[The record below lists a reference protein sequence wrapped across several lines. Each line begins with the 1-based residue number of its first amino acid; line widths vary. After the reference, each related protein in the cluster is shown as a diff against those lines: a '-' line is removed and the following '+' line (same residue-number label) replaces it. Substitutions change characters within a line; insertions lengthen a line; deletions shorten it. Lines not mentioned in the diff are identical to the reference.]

1 MFTQFFKAANDQWQA
16 LRKKHQSL
24 FLTSRTTQT
33 FCVVATG
40 ALCAILVFI
49 SLVSAQR
56 NREQWAQS
64 RAVVV
69 ASVDLNPGDSL
80 SLDNTKFVSLP
91 NAILTSDALYDIPDD
106 ATVRIALRAHTVLST
121 SLVNFENTIGAIP
134 SGWRIVAL
142 PKSLSTP
149 PLNAGDSV
157 EIVGGTS
164 VIAQS
169 AFVVSVEP
177 LTVAVPPSES
187 AVVAAAARMGEISLV
202 VSR

>member
-16 LRKKHQSL
+16 LRKKHQLL
-24 FLTSRTTQT
+24 FLTSRTIQT

-164 VIAQS
+164 VISQS